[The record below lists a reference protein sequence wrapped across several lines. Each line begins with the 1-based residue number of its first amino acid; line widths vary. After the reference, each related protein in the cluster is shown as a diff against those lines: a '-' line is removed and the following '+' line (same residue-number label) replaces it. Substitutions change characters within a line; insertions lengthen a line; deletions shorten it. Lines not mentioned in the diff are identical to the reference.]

1 MASSVS
7 FLMVW
12 YWATRS
18 SIGTFTK
25 FSRGS
30 NETAV
35 PSRRARRLG
44 IAEGP
49 TRLGV
54 LGPAGGALRRARRD
68 REPLAALTHPAHPAG
83 RHSHHQSVR
92 GHIGRHHGARP
103 DEGEL
108 AERGAADDRG
118 VGADRR
124 TPLHEGLAI
133 LVFPGDVASR
143 VQDVREDAGGTAED
157 VVLEVDPLVD
167 GHVVLD
173 LHVVADPG
181 TRHHDDVLTEA
192 RALADHGALH
202 HVTEV
207 PDLRAGTDDGAFVQK
222 ARGVDVVVG
231 HQPITRTSG
240 SRSTPVFF
248 RTVFFTC
255 SISFCTSAAVAFPRL
270 MK

>member
-1 MASSVS
+1 MASRVS
-7 FLMVW
+7 FFMVW

-30 NETAV
+30 IESAV

-54 LGPAGGALRRARRD
+54 LGAAGGALRRARRD
-68 REPLAALTHPAHPAG
+68 REPFAALAHPAHPAG
-83 RHSHHQSVR
+83 RYSDHQPVR
-92 GHIGRHHGARP
+92 GNIGRHHGAGP

-124 TPLHEGLAI
+124 APLHEGLAV
-133 LVFPGDVASR
+133 LVLAGDVASR
-143 VQDVREDAGGTAED
+143 VQDVREHAGGTAEN

-173 LHVVADPG
+173 LHVVPDSGA
-181 TRHHDDVLTEA
+181 RHHDDVLTET
-192 RALADHGALH
+192 RALTDHGALH

-207 PDLRAGTDDGAFVQK
+207 PDLRAGTYDGAFIQK
-222 ARGVDVVVG
+222 TRGMNIVVG

-240 SRSTPVFF
+240 SSSTPVFF
-248 RTVFFTC
+248 WTVFFTC